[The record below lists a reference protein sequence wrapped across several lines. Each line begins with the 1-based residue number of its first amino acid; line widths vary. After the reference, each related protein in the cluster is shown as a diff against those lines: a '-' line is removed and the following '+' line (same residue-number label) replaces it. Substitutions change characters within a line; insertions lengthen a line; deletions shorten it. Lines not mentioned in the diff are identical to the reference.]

1 MLALLFT
8 PALSDDDQFR
18 ALELLQQ
25 GKILPLEEILVIS
38 RQEID
43 GHILE
48 VELEQERGEIIYE
61 IEMLDQQGRVW
72 ELKLDATNGTLLKR
86 KRE

>member
-8 PALSDDDQFR
+8 PALSDDDQLR
-18 ALELLQQ
+18 AIELLQR
-25 GKILPLEEILVIS
+25 GEILPLEDILVIS
-38 RQEID
+38 RGEIE

-48 VELEQERGEIIYE
+48 VELEQERGKIIYE

-72 ELKLDATNGTLLKR
+72 ELKIDATSGEII
-86 KRE
+86 KREQE